1 MLVDFPRGRGNDL
14 ATALISAF
22 CGAILSNNSAV
33 KVRNFFGISIIYFSF
48 LSDKHPSYGK
58 NK

>member
-1 MLVDFPRGRGNDL
+1 MLAHFRRSWGNDL
-14 ATALISAF
+14 ATVLISAF

-33 KVRNFFGISIIYFSF
+33 KVRNFFGISSIYFSF

-58 NK
+58 SE